1 MYDFN
6 DIYNDDICCGCYYY
20 KGPKGDKG
28 DTGPM
33 GPTGSTGAT
42 GSTGITGNT
51 GITGATGNIG
61 NTGPTGPIGNTG
73 ATGPAGN
80 TGMTGATGPT
90 GSIGITGATGPTGA
104 TGNSGMTGATGPTGR
119 DGIPGPTGNTGLA
132 GATGPTGNTGMT
144 GATGPTG
151 NIGITG
157 ATGPTGAT
165 GNSGITGAT
174 GPTGR
179 DGIPGPTGNTG
190 VTGATGAT
198 GNTGVTGPTG
208 PEAVSIGCACVQ
220 QMRNV
225 IQQLITL
232 YPTDNVVVSMESGN
246 NASGRLGSLLPAPNS
261 NPNAGLLQLV
271 NAQGVPQEAI
281 SLCRIAA
288 IRITSATYNDTIT
301 YLPAPSPLPTTCDA
315 NCETAIQSYL
325 PVNTTGVS
333 INAGGQSVGQGTVH
347 VSEFGMVV
355 LVSNGNSD
363 PTFVSTCKTEII
375 TK

>member
-1 MYDFN
+1 MCDFN
-6 DIYNDDICCGCYYY
+6 NIYDDDICCGCYYY
-20 KGPKGDKG
+20 RGPKGDKG
-28 DTGPM
+28 DTGP
-33 GPTGSTGAT
+33 
-42 GSTGITGNT
+42 TGNT
-51 GITGATGNIG
+51 GITGATG
-61 NTGPTGPIGNTG
+61 
-73 ATGPAGN
+73 ATG
-80 TGMTGATGPT
+80 
-90 GSIGITGATGPTGA
+90 S
-104 TGNSGMTGATGPTGR
+104 
-119 DGIPGPTGNTGLA
+119 
-132 GATGPTGNTGMT
+132 
-144 GATGPTG
+144 
-151 NIGITG
+151 IGITG

-174 GPTGR
+174 GPTGQ

-190 VTGATGAT
+190 LAGATGPTGNTGITGATGPTGNTGVTGPTGPT

-208 PEAVSIGCACVQ
+208 PEAVSIGCVCVQ

-225 IQQLITL
+225 IEQLITL

-288 IRITSATYNDTIT
+288 IRITSATYNEAIS
-301 YLPAPSPLPTTCDA
+301 YLPAPSPLPTSCDA
-315 NCETAIQSYL
+315 NCESAVQSYL
-325 PVNTTGVS
+325 PVNTTNVS
-333 INAGGQSVGQGTVH
+333 INAGGQTVGQGTVH
-347 VSEFGMVV
+347 VNAFGMVV

>member
-1 MYDFN
+1 MCDFN
-6 DIYNDDICCGCYYY
+6 NIYDDDICCGCYYY
-20 KGPKGDKG
+20 RGPKGDKG
-28 DTGPM
+28 DTGPT
-33 GPTGSTGAT
+33 GPSGSTGAT
-42 GSTGITGNT
+42 GPTGNT
-51 GITGATGNIG
+51 GITGATG
-61 NTGPTGPIGNTG
+61 
-73 ATGPAGN
+73 ATG
-80 TGMTGATGPT
+80 
-90 GSIGITGATGPTGA
+90 S
-104 TGNSGMTGATGPTGR
+104 
-119 DGIPGPTGNTGLA
+119 
-132 GATGPTGNTGMT
+132 
-144 GATGPTG
+144 
-151 NIGITG
+151 IGITG

-174 GPTGR
+174 GPTGQ

-190 VTGATGAT
+190 LAGATGPTGNTGITGATGPTGNTGVTGPTGPT

-208 PEAVSIGCACVQ
+208 PEAVSIGCVCVQ

-225 IQQLITL
+225 IEQLITL

-288 IRITSATYNDTIT
+288 IRITSATYNEAIS
-301 YLPAPSPLPTTCDA
+301 YLPAPSPLPTSCDA
-315 NCETAIQSYL
+315 NCESAVQSYL
-325 PVNTTGVS
+325 PVHTTKVS
-333 INAGGQSVGQGTVH
+333 INAGGQTVGQGTVH
-347 VSEFGMVV
+347 VNAFGMVV